1 MQIKIKSLHYKYPET
16 NFSLD
21 IPDLTLSPGLICLV
35 GQNGSGKSTLLK
47 LLADLLPAGDAIKAD
62 GQALSEYLA
71 SGRLSKIAYAFQDPN
86 DQLFN
91 SSVEKELAWSMKQA
105 KLPEDETARRT
116 EAALKEFGLA
126 EFRDLNPYDLSL
138 SGKKLLTIASALVLD
153 PEVCLLDEPLMSLD
167 YPGRC
172 LVTRL
177 LEKRLAQGK
186 TVIMITHDMDWLAEN
201 CQEVYAMSQGQLV
214 YHGPVHQLFSDQ
226 ELLDRLGLLP
236 AKAWQ
241 LSQLLGLKPEVLSL
255 K

>member
-1 MQIKIKSLHYKYPET
+1 MQIKIENLHYTYPES
-16 NFSLD
+16 NFVLD
-21 IPDLTLSPGLICLV
+21 IPELTFSPGLICLV

-47 LLADLLPAGDAIKAD
+47 LLADLLPAGKAISAD
-62 GQALSEYLA
+62 GQVLADYLA

-91 SSVEKELAWSMKQA
+91 SSVEKELAWSMRQA
-105 KLPEDETARRT
+105 KLPEAEIASRT
-116 EAALKEFGLA
+116 EATLKEFGLA

-172 LVTRL
+172 LVTQL
-177 LEKRLAQGK
+177 IQKRVARGK
-186 TVIMITHDMDWLAEN
+186 TVIMITHDMDWLAEES
-201 CQEVYAMSQGQLV
+201 QEVYAMSQGRLI

-226 ELLDRLGLLP
+226 EMLDRLGLLP
-236 AKAWQ
+236 AKTWQ
-241 LSQLLGLKPEVLSL
+241 LSQLLGLKPELLTL